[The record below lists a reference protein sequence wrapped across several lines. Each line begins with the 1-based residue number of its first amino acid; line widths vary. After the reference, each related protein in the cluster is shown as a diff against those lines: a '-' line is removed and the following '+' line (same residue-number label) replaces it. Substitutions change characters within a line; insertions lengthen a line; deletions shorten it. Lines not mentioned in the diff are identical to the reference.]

1 MTIFAIALLL
11 FQVQRGSATGIVTKP
26 GGNEPLPGATVILS
40 PAASSQASGIRS
52 TITQDDG
59 RFTFGDIEPGEYR
72 LQAQSTRYGG
82 AAYGQRKPNGPGAI
96 LTIAPGQRL
105 SDIKV
110 SMVPTGAIAGRITGR
125 SGEPL
130 AYANV
135 QALRYS
141 YQEGQRIL
149 AVVQTTTTDDRGEYR
164 LFWLTTGKYVVVA
177 GPRSS
182 PISTGVVA
190 PLRPGE
196 AIRNELIGLRGMT
209 SDALLEGSNLT
220 KRILEDGSVVE
231 ESWMPIYYPA
241 TTDRAQASAVDVT
254 AGSTVTGID
263 ITLGPSP
270 VQTIRGRVTGITP
283 GSQATVALA
292 SATQGTLGQIISKG
306 ASTIDGSFVFAGV
319 LPGSYFLTAQDRA
332 GLVATPMA
340 VLVGDRDVDN
350 LSIGLAPAVRVSV
363 RITAEGVTA
372 GSSDP
377 FYGLT
382 GTLRPLLDNPQSG
395 GSPANVRSANM
406 PLSAGNALVLQNV
419 APGDYQFNIS
429 QPVVFGQASLR
440 ENVKPLHIKSI
451 RLGREDAFGTIHIS
465 SNTTEVLEVVLTTET
480 GSVEGVAIGR
490 AGDPAANV
498 TVVLVPT
505 NARKRTALYQTLVT
519 GSDGKF
525 RFRGIPSG
533 DYTLFAWEDIETGAW
548 ENAEFMRPYESRGRA
563 VRVSENGK
571 EAVEVNVIYNP

>member
-1 MTIFAIALLL
+1 MTTFAIALLL
-11 FQVQRGSATGIVTKP
+11 FQVQRGSAGGIVTKP

-59 RFTFGDIEPGEYR
+59 RFAFGDIEPGEYR

-130 AYANV
+130 AFANV
-135 QALRYS
+135 QALKYT

-149 AVVQTTTTDDRGEYR
+149 AVVQTTTTDDRGDYR

-196 AIRNELIGLRGMT
+196 AIRNGLIPPRGM

-220 KRILEDGSVVE
+220 KRILEDGSIVE
-231 ESWMPIYYPA
+231 ESWMPTYYPA
-241 TTDRAQASAVDVT
+241 TTDRAQATAVDVT

-270 VQTIRGRVTGITP
+270 VRTIRGRVLGTTL

-332 GLVATPMA
+332 GLVATPLA

-363 RITAEGVTA
+363 RITAEGVIP

-377 FYGLT
+377 FYGLS
-382 GTLRPLLDNPQSG
+382 GTLRPELDNPQSG
-395 GSPANVRSANM
+395 GSPMNVGAANM
-406 PLSAGNALVLQNV
+406 LLSAGNVIVLSNV
-419 APGDYQFNIS
+419 PPGNYQFDIS
-429 QPVVFGQASLR
+429 QAVVFNQASPR
-440 ENVKPLHIKSI
+440 ENVKPFYIKSI
-451 RLGREDAFGTIHIS
+451 RLGREDAFGTIPIS
-465 SNTTEVLEVVLTTET
+465 SDTTEVLDVVLTTET

-498 TVVLVPT
+498 TVVLVPA

-525 RFRGIPSG
+525 RFPGIPPG
-533 DYTLFAWEDIETGAW
+533 DYKLFAWEDIETGAW
-548 ENAEFMRPYESRGRA
+548 ENVEFMRPYESRGRA

-571 EAVEVNVIYNP
+571 EAVELNVIYNP